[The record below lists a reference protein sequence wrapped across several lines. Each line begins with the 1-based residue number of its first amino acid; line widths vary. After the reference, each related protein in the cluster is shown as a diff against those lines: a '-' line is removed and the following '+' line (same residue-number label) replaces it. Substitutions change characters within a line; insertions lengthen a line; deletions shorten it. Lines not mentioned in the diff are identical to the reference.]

1 MTLPTSTAT
10 LDDRDRHQQY
20 ALDQTELLRR
30 LVTIA
35 AIRAEAGDNPNLTP
49 AQCKMLLTA
58 SDVAIL
64 EAIDI
69 EALAIED
76 RLYALHDELQAL
88 VVNQIA
94 AA

>member
-1 MTLPTSTAT
+1 MTSPTPVGT
-10 LDDRDRHQQY
+10 LNDRDRHQQN
-20 ALDQTELLRR
+20 ALDQTELSRR

-35 AIRAEAGDNPNLTP
+35 AIRAEASDNPSLTP
-49 AQCKMLLTA
+49 AQCTMLLTA

-64 EAIDI
+64 EAIDS
-69 EALAIED
+69 EARAIED
-76 RLYALHDELQAL
+76 RLYALHDELQSL

>member
-1 MTLPTSTAT
+1 
-10 LDDRDRHQQY
+10 
-20 ALDQTELLRR
+20 
-30 LVTIA
+30 
-35 AIRAEAGDNPNLTP
+35 
-49 AQCKMLLTA
+49 MLLTA

-76 RLYALHDELQAL
+76 RLFALHDELQAL